1 MNIIQGGGRL
11 IALSLNETIKAFPR
25 HVVIDGPTPLTRLHR
40 LSERCDA
47 MQIKK
52 GSKILCIHSDG
63 LGGLFGYQD
72 ELTKVCN

>member
-1 MNIIQGGGRL
+1 MNIIRGGGKL
-11 IALSLNETIKAFPR
+11 NILSLNETVKVFSR

-52 GSKILCIHSDG
+52 GSEILCIHSGG
-63 LGGLFGYQD
+63 LGGLFRCQD
-72 ELTKVCN
+72 

>member
-1 MNIIQGGGRL
+1 MNIIRGGGKL
-11 IALSLNETIKAFPR
+11 TILSLNETVKVFSR
-25 HVVIDGPTPLTRLHR
+25 HVVIDGPTPLIRLHR

-52 GSKILCIHSDG
+52 GSKILFIHSGG

-72 ELTKVCN
+72 ELTKGCN

>member
-1 MNIIQGGGRL
+1 MNIIRGGGKL
-11 IALSLNETIKAFPR
+11 IILSLNETVKVFSR
-25 HVVIDGPTPLTRLHR
+25 HVVIVGLTPLTRLHR

-52 GSKILCIHSDG
+52 GSKILFIHSGG
-63 LGGLFGYQD
+63 LGGLFSYQD

>member
-1 MNIIQGGGRL
+1 MNIIRGGGKL
-11 IALSLNETIKAFPR
+11 IILSLNETVKVFSR

-47 MQIKK
+47 IQIKK
-52 GSKILCIHSDG
+52 GSKILCIHSGG
-63 LGGLFGYQD
+63 LGGLFRYQD